1 MCIHTHCYVAR
12 AKLLY
17 VRKYKYGSHSMVA
30 TCNLLL
36 RRRLTIYNS
45 NIFQLYLYRKII
57 FPLIYLLGVANHS
70 MYDELDLTNNKVKLK
85 WKRFFVAEYRE
96 IA

>member
-1 MCIHTHCYVAR
+1 MCIHTHCYAAI